1 MINLKSKRDVDDI
14 FNTTTKINPPNVF
27 AMSSSSVGDYDW
39 DFIDE
44 YDPLW
49 PNDYE
54 KIKDKKDKERDN
66 KVRDREDKKREERD
80 RKRRSSRFNNGSPPL
95 KKISGFGGRV
105 DSDED
110 DYTPITINSQH
121 RPGVAIAP
129 PASLQDDFTTTESK

>member
-14 FNTTTKINPPNVF
+14 FKTTTETIKPNVF
-27 AMSSSSVGDYDW
+27 AMGSSSVGDYDW

-80 RKRRSSRFNNGSPPL
+80 RKRRGSRFNNDSPPV
-95 KKISGFGGRV
+95 KVSGFGGRV
-105 DSDED
+105 GSDDD
-110 DYTPITINSQH
+110 DYTPITVNSQQ

-129 PASLQDDFTTTESK
+129 PASLQEDFTTESSK